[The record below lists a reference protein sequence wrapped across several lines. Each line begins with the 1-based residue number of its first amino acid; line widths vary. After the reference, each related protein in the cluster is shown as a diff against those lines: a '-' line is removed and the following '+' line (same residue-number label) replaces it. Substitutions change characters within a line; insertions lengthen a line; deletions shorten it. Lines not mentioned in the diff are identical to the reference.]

1 MKKNFLRAAF
11 VAALMSTASVT
22 GMAMTT
28 TPAQAADQLSKDV
41 AVDLKAAQDALTA
54 KDIATAAAQI
64 KAAQALADRTPF
76 DDFTINR
83 FLSAVA
89 AQQQDYATA
98 ATAYDAFIAA
108 PFFNN
113 LKPEEQKAAYHDAT
127 IVSQNAQHWSKVI
140 EYGQKLEAMQGL
152 DDLTETMIAIAYFQ
166 TKDNTNAL
174 KYAQMAVAAAKAEGK
189 EPQPNATIII
199 GNIEGKSDPDA
210 ARRAIETLILSSNN
224 PDDWGKLIDDALS
237 HKGTK
242 SIDALFLFRLRN
254 AVGAS
259 KADDLT
265 MQAGLAAQ
273 QHLDK
278 EAATVLEEGINS
290 GKLTSGQATGL
301 SAARGNAARDAGVLN
316 SVAAAANSSK
326 NGQAALA
333 LAEDYWG
340 YGRYADVE
348 AMARL
353 ASTKGGLKDPGE
365 ATMLLGMAQAMQGK
379 NAEAQTTLAG
389 VSGAIARTR
398 AARLWSLY
406 AQVKAKGAA
415 TPAAH

>member
-254 AVGAS
+254 AVGMV
-259 KADDLT
+259 DDMRHRRRRHPCPFCDLCNRVHDNHQST
-265 MQAGLAAQ
+265 
-273 QHLDK
+273 DK
-278 EAATVLEEGINS
+278 IDLQIDLQIDFLNRII
-290 GKLTSGQATGL
+290 LPTSPKG
-301 SAARGNAARDAGVLN
+301 
-316 SVAAAANSSK
+316 
-326 NGQAALA
+326 
-333 LAEDYWG
+333 
-340 YGRYADVE
+340 
-348 AMARL
+348 
-353 ASTKGGLKDPGE
+353 TKKPSPFPE
-365 ATMLLGMAQAMQGK
+365 
-379 NAEAQTTLAG
+379 
-389 VSGAIARTR
+389 R
-398 AARLWSLY
+398 A
-406 AQVKAKGAA
+406 
-415 TPAAH
+415 